1 MIFIDDMVIDAAVSV
16 TPSLSAK
23 ATVHPIAS
31 GSDVSDHVILAP
43 DRLTIRGI
51 VSSTPMGN
59 VLDFRNGITDPVGDI
74 REKFNKLHAARK
86 AINIFVEG
94 YPLFTDM
101 ILEGLSDPSSAAVGE
116 SMQFSARF
124 VRIVRVE
131 VNAIDVEVRVD
142 LPRNKRRKPKG
153 AQAGTQAGTT
163 AADAKTPKAMQR
175 SKAAIEE
182 AQNNVT
188 RITSGRK
195 TGTTAG
201 LHDDL
206 TDGLADVLQGSL

>member
-43 DRLTIRGI
+43 DRLAIRGI
-51 VSSTPMGN
+51 VSSTPMGS

-74 REKFNKLHAARK
+74 REKFNKLHAAKK

-101 ILEGLSDPSSAAVGE
+101 ILEGLSDPGSAAVGE

-131 VNAIDVEVRVD
+131 VYVSDIEVRVD

-153 AQAGTQAGTT
+153 AQAGTT
-163 AADAKTPKAMQR
+163 AADAKTPTAMQR
-175 SKAAIEE
+175 SKAAIEAAE
-182 AQNNVT
+182 NNVT

-195 TGTTAG
+195 TGTVAG

-206 TDGLADVLQGSL
+206 TDGLADKLQGSL